1 VDLNV
6 TLFGQ
11 MIAFA
16 LFVFITMRYIW
27 PPIVKALEERQAKI
41 ADGLQA
47 AERSQNELKL
57 SQKHIADELRA
68 AKAQAAELIEHA
80 NQRAARVM
88 EESKDNA
95 RTEAARIVDMAQ
107 SDIEQLRLAAR
118 DKLLKEVS
126 DITLQGVE
134 RVLQQNV
141 DRASHV
147 RLVDQLIAEIPG
159 EA

>member
-1 VDLNV
+1 MDLNV

-16 LFVFITMRYIW
+16 IFIFVTMRYIW
-27 PPIVKALEERQAKI
+27 PPILKALDERQAKI
-41 ADGLQA
+41 AEGLQA

-57 SQKHIADELRA
+57 SQKHIADELRG
-68 AKAQAAELIEHA
+68 AKVQAAELIEHA
-80 NQRAARVM
+80 NQRAARIM
-88 EESKDNA
+88 EESKDSA
-95 RTEAARIVDMAQ
+95 RSEAARIVEMAQ

>member
-1 VDLNV
+1 MDLNV

-16 LFVFITMRYIW
+16 IFIFVTMRYIW
-27 PPIVKALEERQAKI
+27 PPILKALEERQAKI
-41 ADGLQA
+41 AEGLQA

-57 SQKHIADELRA
+57 SQKHIADHLRE
-68 AKAQAAELIEHA
+68 AKMQAAELIEQA
-80 NQRAARVM
+80 NQRAARNL
-88 EESKDNA
+88 EEGKENA
-95 RTEAARIVDMAQ
+95 RTEAARIVQMAQ
-107 SDIEQLRLAAR
+107 GDIEQQRLAAR
-118 DKLLKEVS
+118 DSLLKEIS
-126 DITLQGVE
+126 EITLQGVE

-141 DRASHV
+141 DHATHV